1 MRRVMELRIET
12 MSARDWPAVR
22 AIYREGIDT
31 GDATF
36 EAAPPSSC
44 QEWYASHVPGCT
56 LIARHGERVCGWAA
70 LTPVSGR
77 CIYAGV
83 AELSIYV
90 GGAYKGRGV
99 GRVLLD
105 ALIAASEGEGIWSLQ
120 AGVFP
125 ENAASLRLLEGR
137 GFRVVGR
144 RKRLGR
150 MSYGRHAGRWRDVIL
165 LERRSS
171 RVGTE

>member
-1 MRRVMELRIET
+1 MELRVET

-22 AIYREGIDT
+22 AIYWEGIDT

-36 EAAPPSSC
+36 EAAPPDSC
-44 QEWYASHVPGCT
+44 EQWCASHVPRCT
-56 LIARHGERVCGWAA
+56 LVARQGARVCGWVA

-77 CIYAGV
+77 CVYGGV

-90 GGAYKGRGV
+90 ASEYRRRGV
-99 GRVLLD
+99 GRALLD
-105 ALIAASEGEGIWSLQ
+105 AVIAASEGEGIWSLQ

-125 ENAASLRLLEGR
+125 ENAASLRLLERR

-144 RKRLGR
+144 RERLGR

-171 RVGTE
+171 RVGTQ